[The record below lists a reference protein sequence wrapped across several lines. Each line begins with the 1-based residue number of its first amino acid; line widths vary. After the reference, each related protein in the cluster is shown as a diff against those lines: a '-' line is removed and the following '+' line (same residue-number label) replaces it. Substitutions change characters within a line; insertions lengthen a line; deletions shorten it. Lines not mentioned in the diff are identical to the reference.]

1 MNLIIRDKVQ
11 DWILRRRILG
21 DSNILLL
28 YYTNY
33 SKMSGVTQRND
44 EFHSTITVTAN
55 RYQASHVHRRIL
67 LRSINEL

>member
-33 SKMSGVTQRND
+33 SKMPGVTQRND
-44 EFHSTITVTAN
+44 EFHPTITVTAN
-55 RYQASHVHRRIL
+55 GYQP
-67 LRSINEL
+67 

>member
-33 SKMSGVTQRND
+33 SQRND

-55 RYQASHVHRRIL
+55 RYQPSHVHRRIL
-67 LRSINEL
+67 LRSINES